1 MNTNLQLQFQ
11 KLLSKNNYRCT
22 EERRVLFSTLKNQ
35 SNPCTIQ
42 ELVTATSGSLDP
54 ATVYRNV
61 ELFEKLN
68 VVHRVYTGWKYKV
81 ELSDDFRDHH
91 HHMTCTNCSAVIS
104 FEESTTLL
112 NEFKKLENQNNFR
125 VSSHSLELVGFCQNC
140 C

>member
-91 HHMTCTNCSAVIS
+91 HHMTCTNCSTITS
-104 FEESTTLL
+104 FE
-112 NEFKKLENQNNFR
+112 
-125 VSSHSLELVGFCQNC
+125 
-140 C
+140 